1 MAHGKICSSQIPG
14 ILSKNEGVCRKTTI
28 ERQETRDEMEMG
40 SIGRGEENKRVQ
52 NEREFYLVVTAP
64 PVIYNM
70 A

>member
-1 MAHGKICSSQIPG
+1 M
-14 ILSKNEGVCRKTTI
+14 SKNEGVCRKTTI

-64 PVIYNM
+64 PVKYNM
-70 A
+70 T